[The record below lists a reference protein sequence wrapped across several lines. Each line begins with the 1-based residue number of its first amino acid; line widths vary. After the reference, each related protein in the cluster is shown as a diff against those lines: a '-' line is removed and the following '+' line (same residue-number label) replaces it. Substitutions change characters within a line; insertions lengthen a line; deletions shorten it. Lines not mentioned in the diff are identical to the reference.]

1 MLRNDSQI
9 SPILWWPPKNIHKI
23 FIPQKDIH
31 FSENPPKYWNSEFWT
46 LKKPEPTYVW
56 KYQSTPPPPPAGPS
70 LTKLFGSTHAKVQ
83 NYFFVALD
91 KPRGFIFVCV
101 MVNHIIYGP
110 RRKKACLRG
119 FANNRSSVWSAS
131 SLFDYW
137 RHGIYTFFFL
147 QQSSSPRQ
155 GCMLSLI

>member
-1 MLRNDSQI
+1 MTPKKYPQNLHTPKRYSFF
-9 SPILWWPPKNIHKI
+9 WKPPKILKFRILNPKKARAYVCVKI
-23 FIPQKDIH
+23 
-31 FSENPPKYWNSEFWT
+31 SEY
-46 LKKPEPTYVW
+46 
-56 KYQSTPPPPPAGPS
+56 PPPPPAGPS